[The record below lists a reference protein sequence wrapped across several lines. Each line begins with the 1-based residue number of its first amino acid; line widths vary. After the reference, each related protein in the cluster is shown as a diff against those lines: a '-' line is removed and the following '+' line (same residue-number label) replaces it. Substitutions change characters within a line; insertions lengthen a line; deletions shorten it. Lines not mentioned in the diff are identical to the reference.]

1 MSDRSLRLEVVLKAL
16 DQASRPIREI
26 ATKNRTLV
34 KELRDSRARLKELND
49 TQRRIGEFREMRT
62 GLANTATKL
71 ADAQKKVKE
80 LAKSLREAG
89 PPSQQMIAELAKA
102 RQASSK
108 LGAAFKKQSASVDEL
123 RNRLGRAG
131 VDTRNLS
138 QHERTLRT
146 DIAATTGA
154 IDAQSR
160 RLDALNTR
168 QKRIADARAKMGA
181 TRGAA
186 AEMAIGGYAARETG
200 SHILNDLREPLAEA
214 KKVQNE
220 RGRIQAL
227 GLGDQATQDAERYV
241 RSMKS
246 VGVSTSEN
254 MTLMR
259 DAMSIFADEHHAQMV
274 MPTLAKMKFANEAM
288 FGAGQGHENEE
299 KFMNMLKVIE
309 LRGGTKSEAKFKSE
323 ANMVQ
328 QVLSAT
334 GGRVGG
340 DEWRNFIQTGK
351 VAAKQMRQ
359 DAFYYQMEPLIQEMG
374 GHAAGTGVQAAYSNL
389 MQGKTTVRAS
399 KRLVE
404 LGLVD
409 KKDVEYTTTGT
420 VKRIKPG
427 ALMQGDLFNAS
438 PFEWMEKVLLP
449 KLKAKGITSDAKI
462 LEEFSTIMTN
472 GNGANLFA
480 TMYMQR
486 EQIHKNEKL
495 NRGAYGID
503 KLHELGQKQTE
514 GKELIALEKVRNLRT
529 VIGEQV
535 LPVYNRALELT
546 TSVLERLLGFA
557 KEYPNFTR
565 AVAVG
570 AAGLGVLLAVLGTLT
585 IALAGILGPLAIVR
599 FSMSMLGIQGGVF
612 VRALG
617 ASAGALRGISRAAS
631 GAASG
636 VTAAGRST
644 QSAASRIRTALSGAW
659 QASSPRA
666 AASSLRAYVASLA
679 QRVPAA
685 CQAAKAAVRQ
695 WGVSA
700 VTAMKDGAGAAR
712 QYTVQVWR
720 AVAAQAAATRAAAAS
735 RWTTARQ
742 YVARRGASGMAVDAA
757 RGGLNLVKG
766 GTMGAINGVRAALGG
781 LAQMFLFVGRVA
793 LMNPVGLAIT
803 AIALAAQLI
812 WKYWEP
818 IKAFFSGFWQGL
830 TEGLRPLAPI
840 FSGVLATLGA
850 AFEPLKP
857 VFDWLVDAVKSAW
870 DWISRLLGPVDASKK
885 SLDAA
890 TNAGKGF
897 GAWLADIVVVAA
909 QAAARFVEFGANM
922 MSGLV
927 NGIKSGLGSVK
938 DAIESAGG
946 SVIGWFKEK
955 LGIHSPSRVFA
966 ALGGFTMAGLDQGLR
981 EGQDGPLSTV
991 LEVGKRIV
999 AAGAGIG
1006 ITGAAIAGGAPLTV
1020 DNRPPLTVASAAAR
1034 APVAPAPITIQ
1045 VYAAPGMDVQAL
1057 AQEVRNVMRQEQA
1070 AQAARERSRLR
1081 DRD

>member
-34 KELRDSRARLKELND
+34 KELRDSRARLKEFND

-80 LAKSLREAG
+80 LAASLRAYG
-89 PPSQQMIAELAKA
+89 PPSQQMVAELAKA

-123 RNRLGRAG
+123 RNRLSRAG
-131 VDTRNLS
+131 VDTGKLS

-181 TRGAA
+181 ARAAA
-186 AEMAIGGYAARETG
+186 AEMAIGGYAARATG

-220 RGRIQAL
+220 RGRIQGL
-227 GLGDQATQDAERYV
+227 GLGDRATQDAERYV
-241 RSMKS
+241 REMKTP
-246 VGVSTSEN
+246 GVAVADN

-309 LRGGTKSEAKFKSE
+309 LRGGTKSEAAFKGE

-328 QVLSAT
+328 QVLTAT

-389 MQGKTTVRAS
+389 MQGKTTVRAA

-404 LGLVD
+404 LGLVN
-409 KKDVEYTTTGT
+409 KKDVEYNTIGN

-427 ALMQGDLFNAS
+427 ALIQGDLFNAS

-449 KLKAKGITSDAKI
+449 KLKAKGITSNAKI

-480 TMYMQR
+480 TMFMQR

-565 AVAVG
+565 AVAIG
-570 AAGLGVLLAVLGTLT
+570 AAGLGLLLAVLGTLT
-585 IALAGILGPLAIVR
+585 IALAGALGPLAIVR
-599 FSMSMLGIQGGVF
+599 FSMSMLGIQGGVL

-617 ASAGALRGISRAAS
+617 A
-631 GAASG
+631 
-636 VTAAGRST
+636 
-644 QSAASRIRTALSGAW
+644 
-659 QASSPRA
+659 
-666 AASSLRAYVASLA
+666 
-679 QRVPAA
+679 
-685 CQAAKAAVRQ
+685 
-695 WGVSA
+695 
-700 VTAMKDGAGAAR
+700 
-712 QYTVQVWR
+712 
-720 AVAAQAAATRAAAAS
+720 
-735 RWTTARQ
+735 
-742 YVARRGASGMAVDAA
+742 VART
-757 RGGLNLVKG
+757 LLLVG
-766 GTMGAINGVRAALGG
+766 RAALLNPIG
-781 LAQMFLFVGRVA
+781 LVIAG
-793 LMNPVGLAIT
+793 
-803 AIALAAQLI
+803 IALAALLI
-812 WKYWEP
+812 VKYWEP
-818 IKAFFSGFWQGL
+818 IKAFFAGFWQGL
-830 TEGLRPLAPI
+830 TEGLRPLAPLVSQAFAI
-840 FSGVLATLGA
+840 LGA
-850 AFEPLKP
+850 AFAPLKP
-857 VFDWLVDAVKSAW
+857 LFDWLTGALKVVW
-870 DWISRLLGPVDASKK
+870 DWLTRLLAPVDASKK

-890 TNAGKGF
+890 TGAGRAF
-897 GAWLADIVVVAA
+897 GTWLTDIIVGLA
-909 QAAARFVEFGANM
+909 QASARFAEFGSNL

-927 NGIKSGLGSVK
+927 NGITNGLGAVK
-938 DAIESAGG
+938 TAIQSAGD
-946 SVIGWFKEK
+946 SVVGWFKER

-991 LEVGKRIV
+991 LEIGKRIV

-1006 ITGAAIAGGAPLTV
+1006 ITGAAIAGGAPLAV
-1020 DNRPPLTVASAAAR
+1020 DSRPPLTAAAVTR
-1034 APVAPAPITIQ
+1034 APSAQGPITIN
-1045 VYAAPGMDVQAL
+1045 VYAAPGMDEDAL
-1057 AQEVRNVMRQEQA
+1057 ARKVLQVMRQEQA
-1070 AQAARERSRLR
+1070 AQAARDRSRLR
-1081 DRD
+1081 DRE

>member
-80 LAKSLREAG
+80 LATSLRAYG
-89 PPSQQMIAELAKA
+89 PPSQQMVAELAKA

-123 RNRLGRAG
+123 RTRLTRAG
-131 VDTRNLS
+131 VDTGKLS

-181 TRGAA
+181 MRGAA
-186 AEMAIGGYAARETG
+186 AEMAIGGYAARATG
-200 SHILNDLREPLAEA
+200 SHILNNLREPLAEA

-220 RGRIQAL
+220 RGRIQGL
-227 GLGDQATQDAERYV
+227 GLGDRATQDAERYV
-241 RSMKS
+241 RAMATP
-246 VGVSTSEN
+246 GVAVAEN

-309 LRGGTKSEAKFKSE
+309 LRGGTKSEAAFRGE

-328 QVLSAT
+328 QVLTAT

-389 MQGKTTVRAS
+389 MQGKTTVRAA

-404 LGLVD
+404 LGLVN
-409 KKDVEYTTTGT
+409 KKDVEYNTIGN

-427 ALMQGDLFNAS
+427 ALIQGDLFNAS

-480 TMYMQR
+480 TMFMQR

-585 IALAGILGPLAIVR
+585 IALAGVLGPLAIVR
-599 FSMSMLGIQGGVF
+599 FSMSTLGIQGGVL

-617 ASAGALRGISRAAS
+617 A
-631 GAASG
+631 
-636 VTAAGRST
+636 
-644 QSAASRIRTALSGAW
+644 
-659 QASSPRA
+659 
-666 AASSLRAYVASLA
+666 VAQTL
-679 QRVPAA
+679 
-685 CQAAKAAVRQ
+685 
-695 WGVSA
+695 
-700 VTAMKDGAGAAR
+700 
-712 QYTVQVWR
+712 
-720 AVAAQAAATRAAAAS
+720 
-735 RWTTARQ
+735 
-742 YVARRGASGMAVDAA
+742 
-757 RGGLNLVKG
+757 LL
-766 GTMGAINGVRAALGG
+766 
-781 LAQMFLFVGRVA
+781 VGRVA
-793 LMNPVGLAIT
+793 LLNPIGLVIA
-803 AIALAAQLI
+803 AIALAAFLI
-812 WKYWEP
+812 VKYWEP
-818 IKAFFSGFWQGL
+818 IKAFFAGFWQGF
-830 TEGLRPLAPI
+830 TEGLKPLAPLMRQAFAI
-840 FSGVLATLGA
+840 LGA
-850 AFEPLKP
+850 AFAPLKP
-857 VFDWLVDAVKSAW
+857 LFDWLTGALKVVW
-870 DWISRLLGPVDASKK
+870 DWLTRLLAPVDASKK

-890 TNAGKGF
+890 AGAGRAF
-897 GAWLADIVVVAA
+897 GTWLADIIVGLA
-909 QAAARFVEFGANM
+909 QASARFAEFGSNL

-927 NGIKSGLGSVK
+927 NGITNGLGAVK
-938 DAIESAGG
+938 TAIQSAGD
-946 SVIGWFKEK
+946 SVVGWFKER

-981 EGQDGPLSTV
+981 EGQHGPLSTV

-1006 ITGAAIAGGAPLTV
+1006 ITGVAIAGGAPLTV
-1020 DNRPPLTVASAAAR
+1020 DNRPPLTVASAGAR

-1045 VYAAPGMDVQAL
+1045 VYAAPGMNEQAL
-1057 AQEVRNVMRQEQA
+1057 AQKVLQVMRQEQA

>member
-34 KELRDSRARLKELND
+34 KELRDSRTRLKELND

-62 GLANTATKL
+62 GLTNTATKL

-80 LAKSLREAG
+80 LAKSLHAAG

-181 TRGAA
+181 ARTAA
-186 AEMAIGGYAARETG
+186 AEMAIGGYAARATG
-200 SHILNDLREPLAEA
+200 SHILNDLREPMTEA
-214 KKVQNE
+214 KKMQNE

-246 VGVSTSEN
+246 PGVAMADN

-259 DAMSIFADEHHAQMV
+259 DAMSIFADEHHAQMI
-274 MPTLAKMKFANEAM
+274 MPTLTKMKFANEAV

-309 LRGGTKSEAKFKSE
+309 LRGGMKSDVAAKRE

-351 VAAKQMRQ
+351 VAAKQMRA

-389 MQGKTTVRAS
+389 MQGKTTVRAA
-399 KRLVE
+399 KRMVE
-404 LGLVD
+404 LGLVN

-427 ALMQGDLFNAS
+427 ALLQSELFNAS

-449 KLKAKGITSDAKI
+449 TLKAKGITSDAKI

-503 KLHELGQKQTE
+503 QLYKVGLEQPE

-557 KEYPNFTR
+557 KEYPKFTR
-565 AVAVG
+565 AVAIG
-570 AAGLGVLLAVLGTLT
+570 AAGLGVLLAVLGTIT

-599 FSMSMLGIQGGVF
+599 FSMSMLGIKGGVF
-612 VRALG
+612 TRALG
-617 ASAGALRGISRAAS
+617 DGARALRGISRAAS
-631 GAASG
+631 GAASS
-636 VTAAGRST
+636 VTAAGKGT
-644 QSAASRIRTALSGAW
+644 QSAAGRIRKALSGAW

-666 AASSLRAYVASLA
+666 AASSLRTYVASLA

-685 CQAAKAAVRQ
+685 CQAAKTAVQQ
-695 WGVSA
+695 WGGA
-700 VTAMKDGAGAAR
+700 AATAMKEGAGAAR
-712 QYTVQVWR
+712 QYTVQVGR
-720 AVAAQAAATRAAAAS
+720 AIAAQAAATRASAAS
-735 RWTTARQ
+735 RWTAARQ
-742 YVARRGASGMAVDAA
+742 YVARRGASGMAVDTA

-793 LMNPVGLAIT
+793 LMSPVGLVIT
-803 AIALAAQLI
+803 AIALAALLI

-850 AFEPLKP
+850 AFAPLKP

-870 DWISRLLGPVDASKK
+870 DWITRLLGPVDTSKK

-1020 DNRPPLTVASAAAR
+1020 DDRPPLTVASAAAP

-1045 VYAAPGMDVQAL
+1045 VYATPGMDEQAL
-1057 AQEVRNVMRQEQA
+1057 AQKVLQVMRQEQA

>member
-16 DQASRPIREI
+16 DHASRPIREI
-26 ATKNRTLV
+26 AGRNRTLA
-34 KELRDSRARLKELND
+34 KDLRDTRARLKELND

-62 GLANTATKL
+62 GLDKTSTKL

-80 LAKSLREAG
+80 LAQSLRAAG

-123 RNRLGRAG
+123 RNRLVRAG

-154 IDAQSR
+154 IDAQAR
-160 RLDALNTR
+160 RLDALNAR
-168 QKRIADARAKMGA
+168 QKRVADARAKMGA
-181 TRGAA
+181 ARGAA
-186 AEMAIGGYAARETG
+186 AELAIGGYAARATG

-220 RGRIQAL
+220 RGRIQGL
-227 GLGDQATQDAERYV
+227 GLGDHATQDAERYV
-241 RSMKS
+241 RAMKS
-246 VGVSTSEN
+246 PGVAIADN

-309 LRGGTKSEAKFKSE
+309 LRGGTKSEAAFKGE

-328 QVLSAT
+328 QVLTAT

-389 MQGKTTVRAS
+389 MQGKTTVRAA

-409 KKDVEYTTTGT
+409 KKSVEYNTIGN

-427 ALMQGDLFNAS
+427 ALIQGDLFNAS

-503 KLHELGQKQTE
+503 KLHELAQKQTE

-565 AVAVG
+565 AVAIG
-570 AAGLGVLLAVLGTLT
+570 AAGLGALLAVLGTLT
-585 IALAGILGPLAIVR
+585 IALAAVLGPMAIVR
-599 FSMSMLGIQGGVF
+599 FGLTMLGMRGGLVSNG
-612 VRALG
+612 VRL
-617 ASAGALRGISRAAS
+617 
-631 GAASG
+631 
-636 VTAAGRST
+636 
-644 QSAASRIRTALSGAW
+644 
-659 QASSPRA
+659 A
-666 AASSLRAYVASLA
+666 AASLQALGRVVLLVGRAFLTSPIGL
-679 QRVPAA
+679 
-685 CQAAKAAVRQ
+685 
-695 WGVSA
+695 
-700 VTAMKDGAGAAR
+700 
-712 QYTVQVWR
+712 
-720 AVAAQAAATRAAAAS
+720 VAA
-735 RWTTARQ
+735 
-742 YVARRGASGMAVDAA
+742 
-757 RGGLNLVKG
+757 
-766 GTMGAINGVRAALGG
+766 AIAIAAL
-781 LAQMFLFVGRVA
+781 
-793 LMNPVGLAIT
+793 
-803 AIALAAQLI
+803 LI
-812 WKYWEP
+812 VKYWEP
-818 IKAFFSGFWQGL
+818 IKAFFGGMFAAIGEGLAPVRAAFAGAFAPIGEALAAAKPLWDWFAGMLSSVAGWFAKLLEPASTSAEQLRAAGDAGRSFGQLLAFGLRLGLAPFELLARGIGALPTLFNEVMAEASAAMNGGIGAIGALILNWSPLGLFYRAFAAVLSWFGVDLPTRFTTFGQQILQGL
-830 TEGLRPLAPI
+830 A
-840 FSGVLATLGA
+840 
-850 AFEPLKP
+850 
-857 VFDWLVDAVKSAW
+857 
-870 DWISRLLGPVDASKK
+870 
-885 SLDAA
+885 
-890 TNAGKGF
+890 
-897 GAWLADIVVVAA
+897 
-909 QAAARFVEFGANM
+909 
-922 MSGLV
+922 
-927 NGIKSGLGSVK
+927 NGISNSLGDVK
-938 DAIESAGG
+938 TAIQSAGD

-966 ALGGFTMAGLDQGLR
+966 ALGGWTMAGLEQGLR

-1006 ITGAAIAGGAPLTV
+1006 LTGAAIAGGAPPTV
-1020 DNRPPLTVASAAAR
+1020 DSRPPLTAAAVTR
-1034 APVAPAPITIQ
+1034 APSAPGPITIN
-1045 VYAAPGMDVQAL
+1045 VYAAPGMDENAL
-1057 AQEVRNVMRQEQA
+1057 AQKVLQVMRQEQA